1 MKNILLTFTI
11 ASLAIF
17 SNKAEAQRIEKGK
30 KLSKQDYFERSRQ
43 QRNTGWFLLGGG
55 ALAVVG
61 GAIIFDRNF
70 DIWDES
76 TDNAEVGGVVLMA
89 AGGLSMASSIFLFSR
104 AMDNKERSK
113 EMSAFIKIEQAT
125 QINGQNLYLQ
135 KFPAIGIVWHPLR
148 RP

>member
-1 MKNILLTFTI
+1 MKNILLTLIIALLTVLTI
-11 ASLAIF
+11 
-17 SNKAEAQRIEKGK
+17 KVYAQRINEGK

-43 QRNTGWFLLGGG
+43 QRNTAWFLLGGG
-55 ALAVVG
+55 ALAVAG

-70 DIWDES
+70 DIWDEN

-104 AMDNKERSK
+104 AMDNKERSR

-135 KFPAIGIVWHPLR
+135 KFPAVGILWHPVK

>member
-1 MKNILLTFTI
+1 MKNILLTLIIALLTVLTI
-11 ASLAIF
+11 
-17 SNKAEAQRIEKGK
+17 KVYAQRINEGK

-43 QRNTGWFLLGGG
+43 QRNTAWFLLGGG
-55 ALAVVG
+55 ALAVAG

-70 DIWDES
+70 DIWDEN

-104 AMDNKERSK
+104 AMDNKERSR
-113 EMSAFIKIEQAT
+113 EMSTFIKIEQAT

-135 KFPAIGIVWHPLR
+135 KFPAVGILWHPVI